1 MTDTVIDWVNIFG
14 KYQPELLLF
23 SDLKGQLIIDG
34 DVNLTVLDGD
44 GNYAPLKTENE
55 NDLNYQ

>member
-1 MTDTVIDWVNIFG
+1 MIPIPDTVIDWVNIFG

-34 DVNLTVLDGD
+34 DVDLIVLDGD
-44 GNYAPLKTENE
+44 GN
-55 NDLNYQ
+55 

>member
-1 MTDTVIDWVNIFG
+1 MENITNKYWDMIPIPDTVIDWVNIFG

-34 DVNLTVLDGD
+34 DVDLTVLDGD
-44 GNYAPLKTENE
+44 GN
-55 NDLNYQ
+55 